1 MFLNVLLTY
10 FNTMHTFFFN
20 RINVGKK
27 LNEDINKCISLT
39 SKIFVTTIGD
49 CQVGGTVVSTQRA
62 PPPPISHL
70 VYI

>member
-49 CQVGGTVVSTQRA
+49 CQVGGTVV
-62 PPPPISHL
+62 
-70 VYI
+70 